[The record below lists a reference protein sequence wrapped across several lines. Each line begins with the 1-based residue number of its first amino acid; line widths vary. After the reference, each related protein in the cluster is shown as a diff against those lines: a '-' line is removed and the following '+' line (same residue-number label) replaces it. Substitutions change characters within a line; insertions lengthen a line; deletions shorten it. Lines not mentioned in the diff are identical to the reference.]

1 MQIITTLA
9 KIKTEFFLNFFFFLA
24 VLYFT
29 VRLSRKMPLLIQK
42 DTLRKV
48 TQDTFNPASVYQF
61 EINVEG
67 W

>member
-9 KIKTEFFLNFFFFLA
+9 KIKTEYFLNFFFFSS
-24 VLYFT
+24 LYFT

>member
-1 MQIITTLA
+1 
-9 KIKTEFFLNFFFFLA
+9 
-24 VLYFT
+24 
-29 VRLSRKMPLLIQK
+29 MPLLIQK